1 MTSEMNAVIAR
12 GAGTWSKGDC
22 PEAALRSWLRAAK
35 PNSPVTVDM
44 RAVDADAWVDDGGTL
59 NATHMR
65 ELPPVEITR
74 EDVRVLLSV
83 EDMIFERVTA
93 ADEAFEGL
101 QETAHAPAL

>member
-1 MTSEMNAVIAR
+1 MTSQITSVIAR
-12 GAGTWSKGDC
+12 GAGVWAKGDD
-22 PEAALRSWLRAAK
+22 PETALRSWIRAAK

-59 NATHMR
+59 HATHMR
-65 ELPPVEITR
+65 ELPPVEIGR